1 MKLTKED
8 LQPIKK
14 SVENAEKKFNQII
27 EDNEKA
33 IKRLKTFEIILMIV
47 LTLFGLAYVF
57 LGMSI

>member
-14 SVENAEKKFNQII
+14 SIENSEKKFKQIK

-33 IKRLKTFEIILMIV
+33 IKRLKTAENVCLIILA
-47 LTLFGLAYVF
+47 LFGLAYVF

>member
-14 SVENAEKKFNQII
+14 SIENSEKKFKQIK

-33 IKRLKTFEIILMIV
+33 IKRLKTVENVCLIILA
-47 LTLFGLAYVF
+47 LFGLAYVF

>member
-8 LQPIKK
+8 PQP
-14 SVENAEKKFNQII
+14 VENSEKKFKQIK

-47 LTLFGLAYVF
+47 LALFGLAYVF